1 MSTTRPQLPQEFV
14 AAHKRRRMID
24 AMSELCSEQGYE
36 ATKIADV
43 VRRAHVARKT
53 LYDNFAGK
61 EELFLAAF
69 DTTLADAEAEI
80 AVACESIP
88 AAEWEAR
95 TEAGLR
101 ALLEYVAAN
110 PAAARL
116 ALVEAPA
123 ASPASAA
130 RYEAALDGFIARLR
144 NAAPPGSGRP
154 ATLEEALAGGT
165 IWIIQRQVR
174 RGRAAD
180 AADLLPEL
188 ADFVVSPYRNVGKR

>member
-1 MSTTRPQLPQEFV
+1 VSATRPQLPQEFV

-24 AMSELCSEQGYE
+24 AMAELCAEQGYE

-69 DTTLADAEAEI
+69 DTTLADAEAE
-80 AVACESIP
+80 VAQACDAIDP
-88 AAEWEAR
+88 ADWEGRA
-95 TEAGLR
+95 EAGLG
-101 ALLEYVAAN
+101 ALLEFIAAH
-110 PAAARL
+110 PDAARL

-123 ASPASAA
+123 ATSAGAA
-130 RYEAALDGFIARLR
+130 RHEAALESFIARLR
-144 NAAPPGSGRP
+144 EAAPPGPGRP
-154 ATLEEALAGGT
+154 ATLEEALVGGT
-165 IWIIQRQVR
+165 IWVVQRQVR
-174 RGRAAD
+174 RGAATD

-188 ADFVVSPYRNVGKR
+188 TEFVVSPYRGVGKR

>member
-1 MSTTRPQLPQEFV
+1 MSALRPQLAPEFV
-14 AAHKRRRMID
+14 AAHKRSRMVE
-24 AMSELCSEQGYE
+24 AMAELCAEQGYE

-61 EELFLAAF
+61 EDLFLAAF
-69 DTTLADAEAEI
+69 DTTLADADAEVAEA
-80 AVACESIP
+80 CDSIP
-88 AAEWEAR
+88 SSEWEAR

-101 ALLEYVAAN
+101 ALLEFVAAH

-123 ASPASAA
+123 ASATAAA
-130 RYEAALDGFIARLR
+130 RYEAAVEGFIKRLR
-144 NAAPPGSGRP
+144 DAAPPGPGRP
-154 ATLEEALAGGT
+154 PTLEEALVGGT
-165 IWIIQRQVR
+165 LWIVQRQVR
-174 RGRAAD
+174 HGAAAE

-188 ADFVVSPYRNVGKR
+188 TEFVVSPYRSVGKR

>member
-1 MSTTRPQLPQEFV
+1 VSATRPQLPQAFV

-24 AMSELCSEQGYE
+24 AMAELCAEQGYE

-53 LYDNFAGK
+53 LYDNFSGK

-69 DTTLADAEAEI
+69 DTTLADAEAEVAEACDAI
-80 AVACESIP
+80 A
-88 AAEWEAR
+88 AADWEAR

-101 ALLEYVAAN
+101 ALLGFVAAH
-110 PAAARL
+110 PDAARL

-130 RYEAALDGFIARLR
+130 RYEAALEGFIARLR
-144 NAAPPGSGRP
+144 EAAPPGSGRP
-154 ATLEEALAGGT
+154 VTLEEALVGGT
-165 IWIIQRQVR
+165 VWIVQRQVR
-174 RGRAAD
+174 RGAA
-180 AADLLPEL
+180 AEAPGLLPEL
-188 ADFVVSPYRNVGKR
+188 TEFVVSPYRSVGKR